1 MIIKP
6 DYTVIPECI
15 GYNANQFAE
24 PALNMTPLPY
34 LSVLKLSGDDVASFL
49 QGQLAADVASLNPGD
64 STFAAYCS
72 PRGQVIALLLVCRT
86 GKEWL
91 VLLESGLAE
100 AVAARLRMFVLRA
113 KVVIEHTHD
122 LQAAGLFPGAD
133 APTGARAFSPRQ
145 TSLRYLVTS
154 PESGPAGASLAWRR
168 NEVCAGVVWLERASS
183 ERFIPQMLG
192 LDAIGAV
199 SFSKGCYPGQE
210 IVARTR
216 YLGKVKRHP
225 VVVQLEVG
233 AQLRSGES
241 CFVLG
246 NGQEVEAVI
255 VDVVCPP
262 DPPCVAFLVA
272 PLEKTDPVTAIR
284 AGDLSWPALRL

>member
-1 MIIKP
+1 
-6 DYTVIPECI
+6 VIPGRI
-15 GYNANQFAE
+15 GYNAYQFAWST
-24 PALNMTPLPY
+24 LNMTPLPY
-34 LSVLKLSGDDVASFL
+34 LSVLKLSGDDVSSFL
-49 QGQLAADVASLNPGD
+49 HGQLAADVASLKPGEA
-64 STFAAYCS
+64 TFAAYCS
-72 PRGQVIALLLVCRT
+72 ARGQVIALMLVCQV

-100 AVAARLRMFVLRA
+100 AVTARLRMFVLRA
-113 KVVIEHTHD
+113 RVVIEHAHD
-122 LQAAGLFPGAD
+122 LQAAGLSPDAD
-133 APTGARAFSPRQ
+133 APPGARVFSPRQ
-145 TSLRYLVTS
+145 TSLRYAVTS
-154 PESGPAGASLAWRR
+154 PESGPAGAVLAWRR
-168 NEVCAGVVWLERASS
+168 NEICAGVAWLEPASS

-225 VVVQLEVG
+225 VLVQLEGG
-233 AQLRSGES
+233 ARLGAGES

-246 NGQEVEAVI
+246 DGKEVEAVI
-255 VDVVCPP
+255 VDVVCPL
-262 DPPCVAFLVA
+262 DQPCVAFLVA

-284 AGDLSWPALRL
+284 AGELSWPAVRL

>member
-1 MIIKP
+1 
-6 DYTVIPECI
+6 VIPVCI
-15 GYNANQFAE
+15 GYNANQFAW
-24 PALNMTPLPY
+24 PTLNMTPLPY

-49 QGQLAADVASLNPGD
+49 QGQLAADVASLSTGE

-72 PRGQVIALLLVCRT
+72 PRGQVIALFLVCRS
-86 GKEWL
+86 GEEWL
-91 VLLESGLAE
+91 ILLESGLAE
-100 AVAARLRMFVLRA
+100 TVATRLRMFVLRA
-113 KVVIEHTHD
+113 RVVIEHAHE
-122 LQAAGLFPGAD
+122 LQAAGLFPGAE
-133 APTGARAFSPRQ
+133 APPGARVFSPRL

-154 PESGPAGASLAWRR
+154 PESGSTGSLLTWRR
-168 NEVCAGVVWLERASS
+168 NEICAGVAWLERASS

-199 SFSKGCYPGQE
+199 SFNKGCYTGQE
-210 IVARTR
+210 IVARAH

-225 VVVQLEVG
+225 VLVQLEG
-233 AQLRSGES
+233 SAHLRAGES

-246 NGQEVEAVI
+246 DGKEVEAVI

-262 DPPCVAFLVA
+262 DQPCVVFLVA

-284 AGDLSWPALRL
+284 AGELSWPARRF